1 MPRVSGLGGSS
12 ASCEGGSLT
21 GQHAKTTQTHPSRDT
36 SPGTGSL
43 NCGFLMQLFDKYLS
57 LLYCKAIRTAS
68 EVGLLKRH
76 HKKKTI
82 WIMNVS
88 IYFPLIRTLLK
99 APAEAGIS
107 QSFVYM
113 SGAAQR
119 LKFTSLFSL
128 TSCWFYPSVHPLKL
142 PACTGVRE
150 SWADFNQAAGCNLE
164 GLSFSIR
171 TCSHLQPEKEG
182 PSPCA
187 GCWVSL

>member
-1 MPRVSGLGGSS
+1 
-12 ASCEGGSLT
+12 
-21 GQHAKTTQTHPSRDT
+21 
-36 SPGTGSL
+36 
-43 NCGFLMQLFDKYLS
+43 MQLFDKYLS

-76 HKKKTI
+76 HAHTKKKTI

-107 QSFVYM
+107 QSSVYM

-128 TSCWFYPSVHPLKL
+128 TSCWFYPGVHPLKL
-142 PACTGVRE
+142 PVCSSIRE
-150 SWADFNQAAGCNLE
+150 SWTDFNQATGCNL
-164 GLSFSIR
+164 GVH
-171 TCSHLQPEKEG
+171 TYSHLQPEKGG
-182 PSPCA
+182 PSPQCRLLGIAVGKHPVTAIRLRGLGFRCSIKTWYCPRVRA
-187 GCWVSL
+187 GGVF